1 MRAYAPV
8 SAEELSSLLSQ
19 GSITPQTIFYLT
31 PEYVDENPDL
41 DEEECEYEL
50 SLQAARSAIGDGDFG
65 LVIAAEVGGVGPI
78 TKAQLECVFE
88 CVQIDDE
95 PEIELIWYGPS
106 EVDIHLPAWSA
117 R

>member
-8 SAEELSSLLSQ
+8 SAEEISSLLSQ
-19 GSITPQTIFYLT
+19 GSITPHSVFYLT
-31 PEYVDENPDL
+31 PEYLDVKPEL

-50 SLQAARSAIGDGDFG
+50 SLQAARSALGDGDFG
-65 LVIAAEVGGVGPI
+65 LVLAAEVDGVGPI

-88 CVQIDDE
+88 CLPSDDA
-95 PEIELIWYGPS
+95 PEIELVWYGPS
-106 EVDIHLPAWSA
+106 EVELHLPAWSA